1 MRPANSISSSSTNSK
16 LEQCCRV
23 PFVIRNS
30 VHMADHIILDT
41 RYASRVPC
49 IVDALNKPAYLNYPK
64 IFWISASSF
73 FMSPPTTLAT
83 FWPLLN
89 SKKVGIAL
97 TSCSF
102 AMLCSLST
110 STWRK
115 RTFSYFSLSWP
126 TRGATALHGPH
137 QVAKKSTTTGPEEMR
152 ALKTTGLQNC

>member
-1 MRPANSISSSSTNSK
+1 MLSSSICHSK
-16 LEQCCRV
+16 FCAHGKPHNVGYEICIEGALHSR
-23 PFVIRNS
+23 R
-30 VHMADHIILDT
+30 LDEPT
-41 RYASRVPC
+41 C
-49 IVDALNKPAYLNYPK
+49 LNYPK

-89 SKKVGIAL
+89 SKKVGIAF

-137 QVAKKSTTTGPEEMR
+137 HVAKKSTTTGPEEMR
-152 ALKTTGLQNC
+152 ALKTTGLQNG